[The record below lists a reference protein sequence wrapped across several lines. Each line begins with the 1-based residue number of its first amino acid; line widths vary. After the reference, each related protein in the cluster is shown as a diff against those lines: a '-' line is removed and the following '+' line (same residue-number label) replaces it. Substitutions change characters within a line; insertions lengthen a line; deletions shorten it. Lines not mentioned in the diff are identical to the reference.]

1 MTQVWTQA
9 DSEQLRVKAQQ
20 LPVLRE
26 AAGFDMMFYRTQV
39 RDQGGWSVADSPRHQ
54 PAVLLRKF

>member
-20 LPVLRE
+20 LPVLHE

-39 RDQGGWSVADSPRHQ
+39 ETKVDGA
-54 PAVLLRKF
+54 

>member
-1 MTQVWTQA
+1 MMILNDAGIGKGGFGAAYGTG
-9 DSEQLRVKAQQ
+9 QQ

-39 RDQGGWSVADSPRHQ
+39 GTKVDGA
-54 PAVLLRKF
+54 

>member
-26 AAGFDMMFYRTQV
+26 AAGLDMMFYRTQV
-39 RDQGGWSVADSPRHQ
+39 ETKVVYMTQVETKVDGA
-54 PAVLLRKF
+54 

>member
-26 AAGFDMMFYRTQV
+26 AAGLDMMFYRTQV
-39 RDQGGWSVADSPRHQ
+39 ETKVDGA
-54 PAVLLRKF
+54 